1 MFPPGVD
8 SISHYEQ
15 ALRQV
20 RYRNWRPASLSER
33 RFRLT
38 CSELNG
44 RYTSNEFN
52 MEVRLALLAP
62 DLRGLLLHLS
72 FFFFF
77 LVLQVSLLHQSAP
90 VEHVNHM
97 AANPQYMR
105 PVHHPLMIHTFN
117 SHMSGASKAS
127 KCHETVS
134 NSCNSH
140 DKYHKGGKPV

>member
-1 MFPPGVD
+1 MCPPGVD

-62 DLRGLLLHLS
+62 DLMVFLLHLS
-72 FFFFF
+72 FFWFCRSAFFTNRRPSNTSITW
-77 LVLQVSLLHQSAP
+77 LQTLS
-90 VEHVNHM
+90 
-97 AANPQYMR
+97 
-105 PVHHPLMIHTFN
+105 T
-117 SHMSGASKAS
+117 
-127 KCHETVS
+127 
-134 NSCNSH
+134 
-140 DKYHKGGKPV
+140 

>member
-62 DLRGLLLHLS
+62 DLRGFFLLHLS
-72 FFFFF
+72 F

-117 SHMSGASKAS
+117 SHMSGTSNAS

-140 DKYHKGGKPV
+140 DKYHKVGCF